1 MNNVYKVFVEMSSL
15 EMTNIIMDIR
25 LSKKEGKRAESLVPY
40 AKMISENL
48 NLDPENPTV
57 TMRECS
63 TLQSPIFWMLCLIRF
78 WKELSFAH
86 NPYFRPGFRVFF
98 LCLFSEIHIKYE
110 SKIFE
115 GRRKI

>member
-57 TMRECS
+57 TMRECLDIAKS
-63 TLQSPIFWMLCLIRF
+63 DFLDALFDKILEGT
-78 WKELSFAH
+78 
-86 NPYFRPGFRVFF
+86 FF
-98 LCLFSEIHIKYE
+98 CA
-110 SKIFE
+110 
-115 GRRKI
+115 